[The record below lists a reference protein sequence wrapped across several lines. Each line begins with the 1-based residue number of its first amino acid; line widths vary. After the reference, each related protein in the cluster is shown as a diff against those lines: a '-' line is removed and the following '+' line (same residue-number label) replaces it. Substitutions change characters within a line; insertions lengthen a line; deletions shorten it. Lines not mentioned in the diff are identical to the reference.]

1 MDQTRGHGSIQM
13 LLSAEH
19 EAQQI
24 VADARNLKL
33 ARLRQAKEEADRE
46 VAKYKAQ
53 MEAEYQK
60 SLSDS
65 SGSSDLTVK
74 RLEVE
79 TAAKIKSLKDIGGK
93 VSPEVVKMLL
103 KHIIVVKS

>member
-33 ARLRQAKEEADRE
+33 ARLRHAKEEADRE
-46 VAKYKAQ
+46 VACYRAQ
-53 MEAEYQK
+53 MEADYQK
-60 SLSDS
+60 SLSES
-65 SGSSDLTVK
+65 FGSSDSVVK
-74 RLEVE
+74 RLESE
-79 TAAKIKSLKDIGGK
+79 TEAKIKSLKETAGK

-103 KHIIVVKS
+103 KHIVIVKS